1 MLSSQR
7 LELGPINKLGPLRKL
22 PKLFLHDTKN
32 TFVTCP
38 VCRGHKTSTIAHQNG
53 TASIEYCP
61 CCKGKGI
68 ISNRC

>member
-38 VCRGHKTSTIAHQNG
+38 VCRGNRCSTIYNDY
-53 TASIEYCP
+53 TASIQYCP

-68 ISNRC
+68 ISNRD

>member
-32 TFVTCP
+32 TLVTCP
-38 VCRGHKTSTIAHQNG
+38 VCRGHKTSTIMHENG
-53 TASIEYCP
+53 TATIQYCP
-61 CCKGKGI
+61 SWHGKGI
-68 ISNRC
+68 ISNRF